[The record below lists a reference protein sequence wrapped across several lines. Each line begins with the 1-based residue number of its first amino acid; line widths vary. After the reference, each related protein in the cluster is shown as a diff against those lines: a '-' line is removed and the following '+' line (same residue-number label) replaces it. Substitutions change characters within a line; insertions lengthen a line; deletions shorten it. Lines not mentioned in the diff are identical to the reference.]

1 MAHVIG
7 LRSSILRRGDLPRA
21 FLGKQPGDVTLDMS
35 KLGGVLNLLRHQLA
49 TQIEEPTSKT
59 GDFDVDLVIPEFPD
73 FMWFHLFIVSMSE
86 SDR

>member
-1 MAHVIG
+1 
-7 LRSSILRRGDLPRA
+7 
-21 FLGKQPGDVTLDMS
+21 MS

-59 GDFDVDLVIPEFPD
+59 GDFDVDLVIPEFLD